1 MAFMIVLLGVL
12 VGAAIVNTLF
22 MSLFER
28 KYEFGVLL
36 AIGTRRSVLFA
47 IVMFESIAL
56 AIGSII
62 IGSLLTGIFGGY
74 LAIKGIDYGGVS
86 FASVSLREPIY
97 FVFTLKPFLLFSGG
111 LIIFTMIISV
121 YPVLKLLQ
129 IYPSKSLKIM

>member
-1 MAFMIVLLGVL
+1 MALMIILLGVL

-36 AIGTRRSVLFA
+36 AIGTRRSTLFS
-47 IVMFESIAL
+47 IVMFESITL
-56 AIGSII
+56 AIGSIL
-62 IGSLLTGIFGGY
+62 IGTLLTGIFGGY

-97 FVFTLKPFLLFSGG
+97 FVFALEPLLLFSGG
-111 LIIFTMIISV
+111 LIIFTMIISI

-129 IYPSKSLKIM
+129 VFPAKALKIM